1 VGSIRG
7 ASLIGGI
14 VIVVPSVPARRT
26 SPTDHGLRVGL
37 CQRVE
42 LDVGYEDTA
51 EVLRSGDVPV
61 LATPRL
67 VALCE
72 EASCRALDGHLSDDR
87 TSVATRVQFDHRAP
101 VGIGARV
108 TAEAKLV
115 RVEGR
120 RLIFNVSASLRSD
133 TWADVIGAGRLTRVV
148 VDRAAFLAKAR
159 AQSPA

>member
-1 VGSIRG
+1 
-7 ASLIGGI
+7 
-14 VIVVPSVPARRT
+14 VPSLPARQST
-26 SPTDHGLRVGL
+26 NADHGLRVGL
-37 CQRVE
+37 SQRVE
-42 LDVGYEDTA
+42 LEVGPLDTA
-51 EVLRSGDVPV
+51 EELRSGDVPV

-72 EASCRALDGHLSDDR
+72 EASCRALDGYLSDDR
-87 TSVATRVQFDHRAP
+87 TTVATRVQFDHRAP
-101 VGIGARV
+101 VGIGALV

-120 RLIFNVSASLRSD
+120 RLTFNVSASLQAD
-133 TWADVIGAGRLTRVV
+133 AYADVIGAGRLTRVV